1 MDRQLCKKKPADIP
15 EPIRRG
21 FEKDIH
27 KQASLGRETTMS
39 SSIDTMAFHA
49 ALIFLACGLAYLV
62 LKLVKGIPVL
72 SDISVWAYGMII
84 MFLIWGIMCKLKINY
99 LVDSKVKSKISSSFT
114 EFAVIA
120 AIASLP
126 IKAVATYIVPILV
139 MVSLPMCCQT

>member
-1 MDRQLCKKKPADIP
+1 
-15 EPIRRG
+15 
-21 FEKDIH
+21 
-27 KQASLGRETTMS
+27 
-39 SSIDTMAFHA
+39 
-49 ALIFLACGLAYLV
+49 
-62 LKLVKGIPVL
+62 
-72 SDISVWAYGMII
+72 MII